1 MEVARPEGRPLNA
14 RSVPRPTFVACA
26 ALLLCSLWGPV
37 ALAYD
42 SVRREETDAGV
53 HVPVL
58 TKAPEL
64 LQFVQAPYPAEA
76 QAQGLEAQV
85 RLLVTISET
94 GAVSEAQVV
103 EPVGH
108 GFDEAALE
116 AVRQFVFSPAEV
128 DGVPAPVQVE
138 YLYHFA
144 LAPPPEV
151 PDDAGMEAGD
161 AGAGEV
167 DGPTGLLMGEVV
179 ARGSRRRVPAATV
192 RCGDGETAPE
202 TVTDEEGRFEL
213 RAPAGTCEIRV
224 VAPNFEAYRT
234 TEDIPADG
242 SVEVV
247 LHLMPQAVGFETIVR
262 GQRERKEVVRRT
274 LQRAELQ
281 RVPGTFGDP
290 VRVIQNMP
298 GVARSPLVG
307 GQLIVRGAAPDQT
320 KTMFDGVEIPLL
332 FHLGGGPSVVNA
344 EFLDRVDFYPGGFGA
359 RYGRAVGGIVDVA
372 TRRGASDTWHG
383 SLKVDLLDTGLFLE
397 APVADGVSAAVAAR
411 RSYVDTLLPLI
422 LPDDPEGGA
431 LVVLPR
437 YWDYQVRVD
446 AGGKRGEQS
455 KNRYYVMAFGSDDVL
470 KVVASGGAMNRP
482 VELDVQTLFHRVKGD
497 WTYRSGN
504 FTSVLTPWAGYDKA
518 AFSFGIASL
527 AGNTYTLGLREDAQ
541 LELNRFL
548 TARAGLDIKFEHL
561 RAEADVPVIGGAQYV
576 PFPGA
581 DPVVESQS
589 FDRTVNAFDGA
600 VYTEV
605 DVKLGQFTLTPGL
618 RATRARINGQ
628 NRNQVEPR
636 LWARFEP
643 NEDWAVKGSLG
654 KYVQPPQSFDLDPPP
669 LGSPFLDHEKAFQAS
684 LGVERQLTDA
694 VRIDFTGYF
703 NRRYDLV
710 VSPGPVEEN
719 ANGSFTNYRLANDG
733 LGRAYGLEVLLRHDV
748 TRDFFGWVAYTLNRS
763 EQRRRNPPD
772 WDPAE
777 GNYRLAFF
785 DQTHILTAVGSYRL
799 PNGVEV
805 GARFRWVTGR
815 PRTPLEHLYD
825 RYQVDANS
833 YLGRRGEFQSTRFPA
848 FHQLDI
854 RVDRNFVFRDWTL
867 NAYVDVQNVYNQR
880 NLEATFTDYRQ
891 RLEIDVPGIPFLP
904 VIGVKGSF

>member
-1 MEVARPEGRPLNA
+1 M
-14 RSVPRPTFVACA
+14 CA
-26 ALLLCSLWGPV
+26 AILCSGLW
-37 ALAYD
+37 AQAAFAYEPA
-42 SVRREETDAGV
+42 RREETDAGV

-76 QAQGLEAQV
+76 QQQGLQAQV

-94 GAVSEAQVV
+94 GSVADAQVI
-103 EPVGH
+103 ESVGH
-108 GFDEAALE
+108 GFDEAALD

-138 YLYHFA
+138 YVYHFV
-144 LAPPPEV
+144 LAPPEAAPSPDGGTAAEAEAAVTEV
-151 PDDAGMEAGD
+151 P
-161 AGAGEV
+161 
-167 DGPTGLLMGEVV
+167 TGILKGEVV

-192 RCGDGETAPE
+192 RCGDSEDAE
-202 TVTDEEGRFEL
+202 ESVTDDEGRFEL
-213 RAPAGTCEIRV
+213 RAPAGPCAIRV
-224 VAPNFEAYRT
+224 IAPNFEAYRT
-234 TEDIPADG
+234 TEDIPANG

-274 LQRAELQ
+274 LERQELQ

-372 TRRGASDTWHG
+372 TRRGATDTWHG

-411 RSYVDTLLPLI
+411 RSYVDTLLPLV

-446 AGGKRGEQS
+446 AGGKRGEKGEAGG
-455 KNRYYVMAFGSDDVL
+455 KNRFYVMAFGSDDVL
-470 KVVASGGAMNRP
+470 KVVASGGAVNRP
-482 VELDVQTLFHRVKGD
+482 VELNVQTLFHRVKGD

-518 AFSFGIASL
+518 SFAFGITTLDA
-527 AGNTYTLGLREDAQ
+527 NTYTLGLREDAQ

-548 TARAGLDIKFEHL
+548 VARAGADIKFEHL
-561 RAEADVPVIGGAQYV
+561 RGEAELPVLSGTQHV

-581 DPVVESQS
+581 DPVTELQTLN
-589 FDRTVNAFDGA
+589 RTVNAFDGA
-600 VYTEV
+600 AYAEF
-605 DVKLGQFTLTPGL
+605 DVRLGKVTVTPGVRL
-618 RATRARINGQ
+618 TRARINAQ

-636 LWARFEP
+636 LWLRWEP
-643 NEDWAVKGSLG
+643 SEVWAVKGSLG
-654 KYVQPPQSFDLDPPP
+654 QYVQPPQSFDLESAPF
-669 LGSPFLDHEKAFQAS
+669 GSPFLDHEKAFQSS

-694 VRIDFTGYF
+694 VRIDLTGYF

-710 VSPGPVEEN
+710 VSPGPVEQN
-719 ANGSFTNYRLANDG
+719 ADGSFTNYRLANDG

-763 EQRRRNPPD
+763 EQRRSNAPED
-772 WDPAE
+772 DPAQ
-777 GNYRLAFF
+777 GDYRLAFF

-815 PRTPLEHLYD
+815 PRTPLEHLFD
-825 RYQVDANS
+825 RYQADANS
-833 YLGRRGEFQSTRFPA
+833 YLSRRGEFQSTRFPA

-854 RVDRNFVFRDWTL
+854 RIDRNFVFRDWTL
-867 NAYVDVQNVYNQR
+867 NAYLDVQNVYNQR
-880 NLEATFTDYRQ
+880 NLEATFTDYRS
-891 RLEIDVPGIPFLP
+891 RTEIDVPGIPFLP